1 MIQTAEAFLAQQFR
15 HSCRQ
20 SSSLGN
26 LHSLEFSRLHLFS
39 FLKAQSLSLQLKN
52 IIKLYRQCP
61 VQPSLLHT
69 WEALQP
75 NCNQIHTVTKIK
87 KKTSRQKAIL
97 YSSTPA
103 PDLTKD
109 ARSRGNH
116 SVAPIPQLLL
126 PLAPKPVP
134 PRGPH
139 SVLSSSGVSSVGC
152 WRLGT
157 RCLELPFS
165 TTHRVGSVPSH
176 GQTATRGHVESV
188 LQSSRS
194 CLPRAME
201 LWPEA
206 SSLPLPSFPHT
217 DGTAG
222 DDLALT
228 MFGVLSLTNLLS
240 QHPVESRRTHH
251 TETLM
256 TAELQKGACKLD
268 LEEPP
273 PLLTGRSMWRF

>member
-1 MIQTAEAFLAQQFR
+1 M
-15 HSCRQ
+15 
-20 SSSLGN
+20 
-26 LHSLEFSRLHLFS
+26 
-39 FLKAQSLSLQLKN
+39 
-52 IIKLYRQCP
+52 
-61 VQPSLLHT
+61 QPSLLHT

-97 YSSTPA
+97 CSSPG
-103 PDLTKD
+103 PDQGLLLAWEAFSD
-109 ARSRGNH
+109 PSPR
-116 SVAPIPQLLL
+116 LLL

-157 RCLELPFS
+157 WCLELPFS

-194 CLPRAME
+194 CLPSAME

-268 LEEPP
+268 PEEPP

>member
-97 YSSTPA
+97 CSSPG
-103 PDLTKD
+103 PDQ
-109 ARSRGNH
+109 G
-116 SVAPIPQLLL
+116 LLL
-126 PLAPKPVP
+126 AWEAFSDPSPRLLLLLAPKPSSTPGTPFCPKLFRGIQRGMLEAGNLVP
-134 PRGPH
+134 RAALVHHPPSWVRAFPRPDSHPGPCGKHPAVLLLLPAQSTGTLAGSELSH
-139 SVLSSSGVSSVGC
+139 SPLFPTPTAPQEMT
-152 WRLGT
+152 WHLP
-157 RCLELPFS
+157 CLEF
-165 TTHRVGSVPSH
+165 
-176 GQTATRGHVESV
+176 
-188 LQSSRS
+188 
-194 CLPRAME
+194 
-201 LWPEA
+201 
-206 SSLPLPSFPHT
+206 
-217 DGTAG
+217 
-222 DDLALT
+222 
-228 MFGVLSLTNLLS
+228 
-240 QHPVESRRTHH
+240 
-251 TETLM
+251 
-256 TAELQKGACKLD
+256 
-268 LEEPP
+268 
-273 PLLTGRSMWRF
+273 

>member
-97 YSSTPA
+97 CSSPG
-103 PDLTKD
+103 PDQG
-109 ARSRGNH
+109 RS
-116 SVAPIPQLLL
+116 
-126 PLAPKPVP
+126 LA
-134 PRGPH
+134 
-139 SVLSSSGVSSVGC
+139 
-152 WRLGT
+152 W
-157 RCLELPFS
+157 EPFS
-165 TTHRVGSVPSH
+165 GPYPPTSPPFG
-176 GQTATRGHVESV
+176 
-188 LQSSRS
+188 
-194 CLPRAME
+194 
-201 LWPEA
+201 PEA
-206 SSLPLPSFPHT
+206 SATPGTPFCPKLFRGIQRGMLEAGNLVPRAALFHHPPSWVRAFPWPDSHPRPCGKCPAVLQLLPARSTGTLAGSELSHSPLFPTSMAPQEMTWHLP
-217 DGTAG
+217 
-222 DDLALT
+222 
-228 MFGVLSLTNLLS
+228 
-240 QHPVESRRTHH
+240 
-251 TETLM
+251 
-256 TAELQKGACKLD
+256 C
-268 LEEPP
+268 LE
-273 PLLTGRSMWRF
+273 F

>member
-1 MIQTAEAFLAQQFR
+1 MIQTAEIFLAQQFC

-26 LHSLEFSRLHLFS
+26 LHSLKFSRLHLFS

-97 YSSTPA
+97 CSSPG
-103 PDLTKD
+103 PDQGLLLAWEAFSD
-109 ARSRGNH
+109 PSPR
-116 SVAPIPQLLL
+116 LLL

-157 RCLELPFS
+157 WCLELPLS

-176 GQTATRGHVESV
+176 GQTANRGHVESI
-188 LQSSRS
+188 LQSSCS
-194 CLPRAME
+194 CLPRALE
-201 LWPEA
+201 LWLEV
-206 SSLPLPSFPHT
+206 SSPTPLFSPH
-217 DGTAG
+217 
-222 DDLALT
+222 
-228 MFGVLSLTNLLS
+228 
-240 QHPVESRRTHH
+240 RRH
-251 TETLM
+251 
-256 TAELQKGACKLD
+256 
-268 LEEPP
+268 
-273 PLLTGRSMWRF
+273 RRR

>member
-97 YSSTPA
+97 CSSPGPDQGLSLAWETFSDPSPRLLLLLVPKPSSTPGA
-103 PDLTKD
+103 PFCLKLFRGIQRGMLEAGNLVPRAALVHHPPSWVRAFTWPDSQRGPCGKRPAVLPLLPAQGNGTL
-109 ARSRGNH
+109 ARSEF
-116 SVAPIPQLLL
+116 SPT
-126 PLAPKPVP
+126 PLFS
-134 PRGPH
+134 PH
-139 SVLSSSGVSSVGC
+139 
-152 WRLGT
+152 R
-157 RCLELPFS
+157 R
-165 TTHRVGSVPSH
+165 HR
-176 GQTATRGHVESV
+176 
-188 LQSSRS
+188 
-194 CLPRAME
+194 
-201 LWPEA
+201 
-206 SSLPLPSFPHT
+206 
-217 DGTAG
+217 
-222 DDLALT
+222 
-228 MFGVLSLTNLLS
+228 
-240 QHPVESRRTHH
+240 RR
-251 TETLM
+251 
-256 TAELQKGACKLD
+256 
-268 LEEPP
+268 
-273 PLLTGRSMWRF
+273 

>member
-20 SSSLGN
+20 SPSLGN
-26 LHSLEFSRLHLFS
+26 LNSIDYSRLPEHLFS
-39 FLKAQSLSLQLKN
+39 FLKSQSLSLQLKN

-97 YSSTPA
+97 CSSPG
-103 PDLTKD
+103 PDQGLLLTWEAFSD
-109 ARSRGNH
+109 PSPR
-116 SVAPIPQLLL
+116 LLL

-139 SVLSSSGVSSVGC
+139 SVLSSSRVSSVGC

-157 RCLELPFS
+157 WCLELPLS
-165 TTHRVGSVPSH
+165 TTHRVGSVPSQ